1 VDGLGQGGDTLK
13 SARLAV
19 LTDLFQRLHAENLPY
34 CHWKSNDH
42 LAASLAGD
50 TDLDL
55 LVQRQA
61 SLHLVRILSEQ
72 GFKRF
77 LGKGRGS
84 PGIENFVGFDA
95 ATGRLAHLEIHYQLT
110 LGEKFLKGYR
120 LPWEELML
128 STRQLDDDHGIYVAD
143 PHLELLMVVI
153 RAVMKL
159 RTRDFLLTALGR
171 PYTARSAL
179 QSLPWLAAR
188 VQGERLLGLTERLV
202 GPSAARILGDMLAG
216 PSTLTQLLAFGRSA
230 RPRLSAYRT
239 YGPVEARLRRWIG
252 EWRAVWGTLDSLI
265 RRGPRRSTHTP
276 QGGLLAA
283 FVGADGAGKSS
294 LTRAVAAWLSEEA
307 AVLASYGGSAGG
319 LGARASVRGALALAG
334 TQRRRVVRAR
344 RARNR
349 GLIVICDRWPQDQFA
364 DLNPPDLVLRL
375 NVSPA
380 VALQRKP
387 GTPIEQLQHQTE
399 TVRRLQYPAATCVV
413 DIDADQSFEEVLLR
427 VKRAVWDAI

>member
-1 VDGLGQGGDTLK
+1 
-13 SARLAV
+13 V

-34 CHWKSNDH
+34 CQWKSNDH
-42 LAASLAGD
+42 LAASLAGA

-61 SLHLVRILSEQ
+61 SLQLVRILSEQ
-72 GFKRF
+72 GFKQF
-77 LGKGRGS
+77 VGTSGHGS
-84 PGIENFVGFDA
+84 PGIENYVGCDA
-95 ATGRLAHLEIHYQLT
+95 ATGRLAHLEIHYQLS

-128 STRQLDDDHGIYVAD
+128 STRQLDAEHGIYVAD
-143 PHLELLMVVI
+143 PHLELLMVVM

-188 VQGERLLGLTERLV
+188 VQGERLLGLAERLV
-202 GPSAARILGDMLAG
+202 GPSAARILADMLAG
-216 PSTLTQLLAFGRSA
+216 PRPTLTQLLAFGRSV
-230 RPRLSAYRT
+230 RPRLSEYRM
-239 YGPVEARLRRWIG
+239 YSPVEARLRRWIG
-252 EWRAVWGTLDSLI
+252 EWRAVWGRLDSLI
-265 RRGPRRSTHTP
+265 RRGPRRSKHTL
-276 QGGLLAA
+276 QGGLLVA
-283 FVGADGAGKSS
+283 FAGADGADKSS
-294 LTRAVAAWLSEEA
+294 LTRAVAAWLSQEA
-307 AVLASYGGSAGG
+307 AVIASYGGSAGG
-319 LGARASVRGALALAG
+319 VGARRSVLGALGLAR

-364 DLNPPDLVLRL
+364 DLNPPDLILRL

-380 VALQRKP
+380 VALQRTP
-387 GTPIEQLQHQTE
+387 GTPVEQLRHQTE
-399 TVRRLQYPAATCVV
+399 TVRRLQYPAATCLV
-413 DIDADQSFEEVLLR
+413 DIEADQSFEEVLLQ
-427 VKRAVWDAI
+427 VKLAVWDAI